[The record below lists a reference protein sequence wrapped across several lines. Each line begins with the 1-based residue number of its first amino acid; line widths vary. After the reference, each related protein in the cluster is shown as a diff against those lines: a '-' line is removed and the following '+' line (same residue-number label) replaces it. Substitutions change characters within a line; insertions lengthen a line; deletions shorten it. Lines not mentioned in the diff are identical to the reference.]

1 MEKRNTRSLFPL
13 KDKTEH
19 VSPIIYEKICKCIE
33 NYIGQTVQNVTIRL
47 SGDFDK
53 KRSEPAKHTII
64 AIINVLKI
72 KNGITHSTTEKVTES
87 SRTFNA

>member
-1 MEKRNTRSLFPL
+1 M
-13 KDKTEH
+13 
-19 VSPIIYEKICKCIE
+19 
-33 NYIGQTVQNVTIRL
+33 QNVTIRL

>member
-1 MEKRNTRSLFPL
+1 M
-13 KDKTEH
+13 
-19 VSPIIYEKICKCIE
+19 
-33 NYIGQTVQNVTIRL
+33 QNVTIRL

-72 KNGITHSTTEKVTES
+72 KNGITHSTTEKEQKVLEPLMPN
-87 SRTFNA
+87 FE